1 MVRDKSAKKIA
12 DDYGITPVTLYHWK
26 DTLLG
31 SEKECIM
38 KNKKLDISEDNE
50 KEKLTQKIEQL
61 KKEVYRLQMEK
72 DILEKAALI
81 LKKRKGHQSWYTI
94 K

>member
-1 MVRDKSAKKIA
+1 
-12 DDYGITPVTLYHWK
+12 
-26 DTLLG
+26 
-31 SEKECIM
+31 M

-50 KEKLTQKIEQL
+50 KEKLTQEIEQL

-81 LKKRKGHQSWYTI
+81 LKKRKGHQS
-94 K
+94 